1 MDRKLLLLKL
11 FNSMNHVAN
20 GRKLFN
26 AKKNMKNCTRTTW
39 ARSKI
44 IYLVKAKTKL
54 ELNTCRFLSDAFEE
68 ADAVNLSTKSF
79 SCAVELHKNKLS
91 RFTSQKREL
100 KTILIKSF
108 FPSFHFR
115 SLEDPEY

>member
-1 MDRKLLLLKL
+1 
-11 FNSMNHVAN
+11 MNHARRCKWTETFQCEEKYEKMHEN
-20 GRKLFN
+20 NLGEKQDNLSCEG
-26 AKKNMKNCTRTTW
+26 KNETGT
-39 ARSKI
+39 
-44 IYLVKAKTKL
+44 
-54 ELNTCRFLSDAFEE
+54 NTCRFLSDAFEE